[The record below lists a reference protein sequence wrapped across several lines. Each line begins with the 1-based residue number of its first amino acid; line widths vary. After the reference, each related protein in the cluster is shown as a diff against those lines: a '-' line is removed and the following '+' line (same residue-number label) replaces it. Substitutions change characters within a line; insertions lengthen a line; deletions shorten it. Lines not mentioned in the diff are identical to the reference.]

1 MPTVKII
8 GSYRFFY
15 SSSDGREPPH
25 IHVEV
30 GRHVAKF
37 WLDPVEMAKSGRLSP
52 NVLRELERLVTQHR
66 VEFLKAWHEYF
77 GD

>member
-1 MPTVKII
+1 MPTIKII
-8 GSYRFFY
+8 GPYRMFF

-30 GRHVAKF
+30 GRGVAKF
-37 WLDPVEMAKSGRLSP
+37 WLDPVEEAKSGRLGSHE
-52 NVLRELERLVTQHR
+52 LRTIKRLVTEHR
-66 VEFLKAWHEYF
+66 LEFLEAWNDYF